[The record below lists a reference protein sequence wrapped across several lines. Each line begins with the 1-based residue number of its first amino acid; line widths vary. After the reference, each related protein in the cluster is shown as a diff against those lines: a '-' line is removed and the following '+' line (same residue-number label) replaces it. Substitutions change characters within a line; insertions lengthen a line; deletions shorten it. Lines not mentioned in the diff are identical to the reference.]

1 MSQMRT
7 ETSTIGVVMQA
18 PETTIEEEPKFKNDK
33 LIAMRIPE
41 SLLAKVDAWAI
52 AEGRSRSGQI
62 RHVIDAYADTHYGS
76 IVE

>member
-1 MSQMRT
+1 MIFQKK
-7 ETSTIGVVMQA
+7 QA

-62 RHVIDAYADTHYGS
+62 RHVIDAYIDTHYGP

>member
-1 MSQMRT
+1 MRT
-7 ETSTIGVVMQA
+7 AASTIGAVMQA

-62 RHVIDAYADTHYGS
+62 RHVIDAYADTHYGP